1 MTDTATATAPKRL
14 SQGEFIALMGV
25 MFATIAF
32 SIDAMLPALP
42 EIAAELSPDAPNN
55 AQLILTSFVFGM
67 GAGTLVAGPLSDAF
81 GRRSIIFAGAGLYVI
96 GAVLAYFAPTLELI
110 LAARVLQGLGA
121 AGPRIVSLA
130 MVRDL
135 YAGRQM
141 ARVVSFAML
150 VFMAFPAIAP
160 LIGAGIIAAFGWRA
174 IFLAFLLFSAVSIGW
189 LALRQPETLP
199 PPDRRA
205 LNGATLK
212 AALIEVLRHRQ
223 VMMSTVIQIL
233 IFAMLFGT
241 LSSVQP
247 VFDITYGRGDS
258 FPLWFGAIAISSAF
272 PPLINAALVV
282 RLGMRPLIR
291 AALGVQA
298 ILSVLALVIF
308 LSGALPGSSSFWI
321 FLIWTAAMFA
331 ATSFTLGNLNALAL
345 EPMGHIA
352 GMASSVMGAISTL
365 FGASLGAV
373 IGLFFNGTPVPLVGA
388 ISVFC
393 ALAYGLA
400 RHLPR
405 EGR

>member
-1 MTDTATATAPKRL
+1 MTDTTAAAPKRL

-42 EIAAELSPDAPNN
+42 EIAAELSPEAPNN
-55 AQLILTSFVFGM
+55 AQLILTSFVIGM

-81 GRRSIIFAGAGLYVI
+81 GRRSIIFLGAGLYVI
-96 GAVLAYFAPTLELI
+96 GALLAYVAPSLELI

-135 YAGRQM
+135 YAGREM

-174 IFLAFLLFSAVSIGW
+174 IFLAFLLFSFVSIGW

-199 PPDRRA
+199 APERRA
-205 LNGATLK
+205 LNPTTIRAS
-212 AALIEVLRHRQ
+212 AIEVLRHRQ
-223 VMMSTVIQIL
+223 VMLSTVIQIL
-233 IFAMLFGT
+233 IFGMLFGT

-258 FPLWFGAIAISSAF
+258 FPLWFGGIAIISAG

-291 AALGVQA
+291 AALGAQV
-298 ILSVLALVIF
+298 ILSLLALAIF
-308 LSGALPGSSSFWI
+308 LSGLLPGDSSFWI

-331 ATSFTLGNLNALAL
+331 ATSFTLGNLNALGL

-365 FGASLGAV
+365 FGASLGAIV
-373 IGLFFNGTPVPLVGA
+373 GLFFNGTPVPLVGA
-388 ISVFC
+388 VSVFSII
-393 ALAYGLA
+393 AYAIA
-400 RHLPR
+400 RQLPR

>member
-1 MTDTATATAPKRL
+1 MTDTTTAAQPRRL

-42 EIAAELSPDAPNN
+42 EIAAELSPEAPNR
-55 AQLILTSFVFGM
+55 AQLILTAFVIGM

-81 GRRSIIFAGAGLYVI
+81 GRRRIIFLGAGLYVT
-96 GAVLAYFAPTLELI
+96 GAMLAYVAPTLELV

-135 YAGRQM
+135 YAGREM
-141 ARVVSFAML
+141 ARIVSFAML

-174 IFLAFLLFSAVSIGW
+174 IFIVFLIFSAISIGW
-189 LALRQPETLP
+189 LAHRQPETLAL
-199 PPDRRA
+199 PDRRPLRPA
-205 LNGATLK
+205 PLRD
-212 AALIEVLRHRQ
+212 AAAEVLRHPQ
-223 VMMSTVIQIL
+223 VMLSTLIQVLIL
-233 IFAMLFGT
+233 AMLFGT

-247 VFDITYGRGDS
+247 VFDIAYGRGDS
-258 FPLWFGAIAISSAF
+258 FPLWFGAIAIISAG
-272 PPLINAALVV
+272 PPLINAALVM

-291 AALGVQA
+291 AALGVQV
-298 ILSVLALVIF
+298 ILSLLALAIF
-308 LSGALPGSSSFWI
+308 LSPALPGASSFWI
-321 FLIWTAAMFA
+321 FLIWTASMFA

-365 FGASLGAV
+365 FGAALGAIV
-373 IGLFFNGTPVPLVGA
+373 GLFFNGTPIPLVAAVSAFA
-388 ISVFC
+388 II
-393 ALAYGLA
+393 AYAIA
-400 RHLPR
+400 RKLPR

>member
-1 MTDTATATAPKRL
+1 MTATTTAAPPKRL

-55 AQLILTSFVFGM
+55 AQLILTSFILGM

-81 GRRSIIFAGAGLYVI
+81 GRRSIIFLGAGLYVV
-96 GAVLAYFAPTLELI
+96 GAILAYFAPSLELI

-135 YAGRQM
+135 YAGREM

-174 IFLAFLLFSAVSIGW
+174 IFLAFLIFSAFSIGW

-199 PPDRRA
+199 APDRRA
-205 LNGATLK
+205 LNAASLK
-212 AALIEVLRHRQ
+212 AAFIEVISHRQ
-223 VMMSTVIQIL
+223 VLMSTLIQIL

-247 VFDITYGRGDS
+247 IFDVTYGRGDS
-258 FPLWFGAIAISSAF
+258 FPLWFGGIALSSAL

-291 AALGVQA
+291 TALGVQFS
-298 ILSVLALVIF
+298 LSALALIIF
-308 LSGALPGSSSFWI
+308 LSGILPGASSFWI
-321 FLIWTAAMFA
+321 FLAWTAAMFA

-388 ISVFC
+388 VTVSCII
-393 ALAYGLA
+393 AYAIA
-400 RHLPR
+400 RKLPR